1 MYQVKD
7 TMNTK
12 VISLRPEATIEE
24 AIRILLTH
32 DVSGAPV
39 IDADGNLCG
48 IISEYQLLEVVYDP
62 DLKAAPVKDF
72 MTKDVLT
79 VDETALLATV
89 ANLFIMHRIRRV
101 PVVRDGRVVGIV
113 SRRDLLRYILE
124 TGSKIDNFFD
134 ELKNCTASNLLSA
147 SSC

>member
-7 TMNTK
+7 TMRPH
-12 VISLRPEATIEE
+12 VISVLPEATIEE
-24 AIRILLTH
+24 AIQTLLAN
-32 DVSGAPV
+32 DVSGVPV
-39 IDADGNLCG
+39 IDAEGELHG

-62 DLKAAPVKDF
+62 NLKNAPVRDF

-79 VDETALLATV
+79 VEETALLATV

-113 SRRDLLRYILE
+113 SRRDLLRYIVQ
-124 TGSKIDNFFD
+124 TGSKIDTFFD
-134 ELKNCTASNLLSA
+134 ELKSCTASNLLPA
-147 SSC
+147 AC